1 MDIQKKVIEHFSQM
15 NLPSLSSQKELLS
28 YDYIKSGLLDSV
40 QVIDLIGFL
49 EDTFTIRL
57 TDDDLQ
63 SERFRT
69 IGGLIEI
76 VEKRKNK

>member
-1 MDIQKKVIEHFSQM
+1 MDIQKEIIKHFSQKD
-15 NLPSLSSQKELLS
+15 LPSFPSQRELLK

-69 IGGLIEI
+69 IGGVIEI
-76 VEKRKNK
+76 VKKLKNQ